1 MIYLHFIYT
10 MKSAFSVTFK
20 LLQWILIKLFQTV
33 SLAYGRR
40 LPVSLK
46 PGLQVFLLLTLY
58 GARAAHSSGCEYRS
72 PTDLVF
78 IPLVYDWQPIKTI
91 LD

>member
-20 LLQWILIKLFQTV
+20 LLQWILIKLF

-46 PGLQVFLLLTLY
+46 PGLKVFLLLTLY
-58 GARAAHSSGCEYRS
+58 DARAAHSSGCEYRS

>member
-10 MKSAFSVTFK
+10 MKSAFSVIFK
-20 LLQWILIKLFQTV
+20 LLQWILIKLF

-46 PGLQVFLLLTLY
+46 PGLKVFLLLTLY

-72 PTDLVF
+72 PHRF
-78 IPLVYDWQPIKTI
+78 GVYTSC
-91 LD
+91 L

>member
-20 LLQWILIKLFQTV
+20 LLQWILIKQF

-46 PGLQVFLLLTLY
+46 PGLKVFLLLTLY

-78 IPLVYDWQPIKTI
+78 IQYLLFMIGSLLKQY
-91 LD
+91 